1 MGWPDFP
8 EHGRWAVS
16 SSADDEQGRSPARDR
31 LDPGQE
37 QPVRLLIVED
47 DFLIAMEAE
56 AALTEAGYTIL
67 EVATTAEEA
76 FALAKLHKPALA
88 VMDIRLAGQRDGIDA
103 AGDLYRELGLH
114 CVFAT
119 AHDDQQTRRR
129 AEPYGPLGWLTKPYT
144 TASLVSLVRAALSK
158 PS

>member
-8 EHGRWAVS
+8 EHRWAVS
-16 SSADDEQGRSPARDR
+16 STADDEQSGSPARDR
-31 LDPGQE
+31 LDPPEE
-37 QPVRLLIVED
+37 QPVRVLIVED